1 MLTHSSI
8 QILGMV
14 PNDMIERAD
23 EQHRHQ
29 FFERRDG
36 GWTIKQSP
44 DASPLSTSNPIIHP
58 SNDPIASLKDVV
70 AKEADRNKKYT
81 PVDESHSSRSYDR
94 FVDLI
99 HSMLTFHPSQR
110 IRPEQALEHPFITN
124 QDGDPTSSSS
134 RP

>member
-1 MLTHSSI
+1 
-8 QILGMV
+8 
-14 PNDMIERAD
+14 MIERAD

-29 FFERRDG
+29 FFERTVE

-44 DASPLSTSNPIIHP
+44 DASPLSSSNPIIYP

-70 AKEADRNKKYT
+70 QKEADRNKKYT
-81 PVDESHSSRSYDR
+81 PADESHSTRSYDR

-99 HSMLTFHPSQR
+99 YSMLTFHPSQR

-124 QDGDPTSSSS
+124 QDGDPTSSSA